1 MVFVNTNDLKH
12 ILDQIRI
19 AEQHVAGTPLT
30 ELVQNPLLPYGLRLV
45 DGTLN
50 NLTPGRE
57 DWGSADQVMP
67 RLLEST
73 FLTQPDTAHLA
84 DANPRAPQAGPTS
97 YTQTS
102 GSVYDADPRVISN
115 LVADQTLA
123 NPAVIAWGLAH
134 SGLTGQEKLTVANE
148 ISTAFKA
155 LQDAQAAATDVD
167 AAIALQRATLTEAA
181 QAADIAL

>member
-73 FLTQPDTAHLA
+73 FLTQAEGAHLA
-84 DANPRAPQAGPTS
+84 DPNPRAPQDGPTS
-97 YTQTS
+97 YTQTA
-102 GSVYDADPRVISN
+102 GSVYDAEPRVISN
-115 LVADQTLA
+115 LIADQTLS
-123 NPAVIAWGLAH
+123 NPAVIDAALSHYA
-134 SGLTGQEKLTVANE
+134 GLTGQAMLAATNE
-148 ISTAFKA
+148 IV
-155 LQDAQAAATDVD
+155 QAHQRVVD
-167 AAIALQRATLTEAA
+167 ARAASTNVDQAL
-181 QAADIAL
+181 